1 MIYFLVFIYLLVLLQ
16 AFLQLRPKQ
25 PRKAPSVSV
34 MTMVIIAVTVSGGT
48 EHPTI

>member
-1 MIYFLVFIYLLVLLQ
+1 MIYFLAFIYLLVLLQ

-34 MTMVIIAVTVSGGT
+34 YDYGDHCCDGIGWD
-48 EHPTI
+48 